1 MNKKG
6 QSMGLSIMG
15 LIFFI
20 IIGLAS
26 INFFFDEVDTA
37 RTELRCANADAITDG
52 GKLTCLVVDLV
63 ISYWIWNVISVGI
76 GLVEFA
82 FIQLRQG

>member
-1 MNKKG
+1 MDKKA
-6 QSMGLSIMG
+6 QSVGLSIIG

-37 RTELRCANADAITDG
+37 RSELSCASPDSISDG
-52 GKLTCLVVDLV
+52 SKLTCLVVDLV
-63 ISYWIWNVISVGI
+63 ISYWIWIILSVGI
-76 GLVEFA
+76 GFVLVRLA
-82 FIQLRQG
+82 L

>member
-37 RTELRCANADAITDG
+37 RAELSCASPGSISDG
-52 GKLTCLVVDLV
+52 SKLLCLIVDLS
-63 ISYWIWNVISVGI
+63 IPYWIWIIISVGV
-76 GLVEFA
+76 GFVLVR
-82 FIQLRQG
+82 LSL